1 MAKSGAAIGQGLR
14 REGRPGWRSS
24 HPPHLRRP
32 CAGAPP
38 RPRWCDPVLSPAKD
52 LFASA
57 GKCVL
62 CELMRYRWCESVA
75 PSLQCV
81 RGVSPHLP
89 LAFCVA
95 RAPERRALA
104 TPRVRSVTAGR
115 SRSVHTVGFHRAH
128 ARRGSTGVYVV
139 ASRLSLRPCWLLTCC
154 CWQILFSR
162 IAIPMPGSRIVSR
175 LA

>member
-62 CELMRYRWCESVA
+62 CELMRYRWSESVA

-104 TPRVRSVTAGR
+104 TPRVRSVTRGLTAGR
-115 SRSVHTVGFHRAH
+115 SRSVGTTIESRSFRAF
-128 ARRGSTGVYVV
+128 ACVNRREPVRIYMVRTCEY
-139 ASRLSLRPCWLLTCC
+139 ASVTSVTPKSYYLR
-154 CWQILFSR
+154 
-162 IAIPMPGSRIVSR
+162 
-175 LA
+175 